1 MNWASASVVTNV
13 AKFIMEQGY
22 GCTVSVVPSD
32 TVPAITSVAENG
44 EPDIVT
50 ELWLNST
57 GEVYERLEA
66 EGKVVRAGKVL
77 DPGGVE
83 GWWIPT
89 YLAEA
94 HPELKT
100 IDGILAHPE
109 LVGGRFNNC
118 PDGWGCRIV
127 NDNLVRALDLEGA
140 GIEVFNHGSGE
151 TLASSMAQLLARA
164 RGDEADAPGSV
175 WDLPFPSMDAL
186 NEACPA
192 FPQSRELTKGLEE
205 GFLNIKDSLSVVLDP
220 ITQPLSWF
228 LDGALYVMLNTPWW
242 LVMPLLLAVV
252 YLVTR
257 SWRLVGFVALSVL
270 LLAFIDHYD
279 YAMQTLAIIFVC
291 AFLCVLLGVPIGIAM
306 SRSDLMQRLT
316 LPVLDMLQT
325 LPPFVYLIPL
335 IFLFSVTESKL
346 YGIAIILYAIV
357 PVIRLTDLGI
367 RLVDKDVIEA
377 ADAFGMTPRQKL
389 FKVQIPLALPNIMA
403 GVNQT
408 IMMSLAMVVI
418 ASLVS
423 APGLGVLVLR
433 GIRNLEL
440 GVGLVSGLG
449 IVILAVILDRVTKA
463 SLNRINAAQ
472 KP

>member
-1 MNWASASVVTNV
+1 MATYDSL
-13 AKFIMEQGY
+13 F
-22 GCTVSVVPSD
+22 
-32 TVPAITSVAENG
+32 
-44 EPDIVT
+44 
-50 ELWLNST
+50 ST
-57 GEVYERLEA
+57 LGLKDWCS
-66 EGKVVRAGKVL
+66 EGKS
-77 DPGGVE
+77 
-83 GWWIPT
+83 
-89 YLAEA
+89 
-94 HPELKT
+94 
-100 IDGILAHPE
+100 DGPM
-109 LVGGRFNNC
+109 
-118 PDGWGCRIV
+118 
-127 NDNLVRALDLEGA
+127 
-140 GIEVFNHGSGE
+140 
-151 TLASSMAQLLARA
+151 SMADLLAKTK
-164 RGDEADAPGSV
+164 GKNTEPESL
-175 WDLPFPSMDAL
+175 WDLPFPSMDTL
-186 NEACPA
+186 NESCAA
-192 FPQSRELTKGLEE
+192 FPQSRELTKGLEQ
-205 GFLNIKDSLSVVLDP
+205 GFLAIKDNMSLVLDP

-228 LDGALYVMLNTPWW
+228 LDGALYGMLNTPWW
-242 LVMPLLLAVV
+242 IVIPVMLAVV
-252 YLVTR
+252 FLVTK
-257 SWRLVGFVALSVL
+257 SWKLVLLVASSIC
-270 LLAFIDHYD
+270 LLAFIDYYE

-306 SRSDLMQRLT
+306 SRSDTIQRMT
-316 LPVLDMLQT
+316 IPVLDMLQT

-357 PVIRLTDLGI
+357 PVVRLTNLGI

-440 GVGLVSGLG
+440 GVGLVAGLG

-463 SLNRINAAQ
+463 SLARINATHKQ
-472 KP
+472 

>member
-1 MNWASASVVTNV
+1 MATYDFVFSSLGLDDWCS
-13 AKFIMEQGY
+13 
-22 GCTVSVVPSD
+22 
-32 TVPAITSVAENG
+32 
-44 EPDIVT
+44 
-50 ELWLNST
+50 
-57 GEVYERLEA
+57 
-66 EGKVVRAGKVL
+66 AGKS
-77 DPGGVE
+77 
-83 GWWIPT
+83 
-89 YLAEA
+89 
-94 HPELKT
+94 
-100 IDGILAHPE
+100 DGPM
-109 LVGGRFNNC
+109 
-118 PDGWGCRIV
+118 
-127 NDNLVRALDLEGA
+127 
-140 GIEVFNHGSGE
+140 
-151 TLASSMAQLLARA
+151 SMADLLSKAN
-164 RGDEADAPGSV
+164 GGKQEDTSI

-192 FPQSRELTKGLEE
+192 FPQSRELTKGLEQ
-205 GFLNIKDSLSVVLDP
+205 GFLDIKDSLSVVLDP
-220 ITQPLSWF
+220 ITQPLSWA
-228 LDGALYVMLNTPWW
+228 LDGTLYAMLSAPWW
-242 LVMPLLLAVV
+242 IVIPLLLAVV
-252 YLVTR
+252 LVVSKSWKLVT
-257 SWRLVGFVALSVL
+257 FVAISFFT
-270 LLAFIDHYD
+270 LAFIDYYE

-291 AFLCVLLGVPIGIAM
+291 AFICVLLGVPIGIAM
-306 SRSDLMQRLT
+306 SRSDTLQRMT
-316 LPVLDMLQT
+316 IPILDMLQT

-357 PVIRLTDLGI
+357 PVIRLTNLGI

-449 IVILAVILDRVTKA
+449 IVALAVILDRVTKA
-463 SLNRINAAQ
+463 SLARINAAQ
-472 KP
+472 KQ